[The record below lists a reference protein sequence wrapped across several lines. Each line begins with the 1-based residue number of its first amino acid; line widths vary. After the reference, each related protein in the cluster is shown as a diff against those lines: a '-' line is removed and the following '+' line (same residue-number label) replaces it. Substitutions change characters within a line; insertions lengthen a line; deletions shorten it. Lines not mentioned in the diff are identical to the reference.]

1 MYQKIKYVHIYTWT
15 HCLII
20 YFNQIYL
27 SLCLVTQTCT
37 TLCDPMECSPPGSSV
52 HGILQARILEW
63 VAMSSSR
70 NLPNPGIELSC
81 STLQADSLTTILLK
95 IFTLWL
101 FMIIEKLGRNVKQQR
116 ISSMNSCRATDQ
128 KLYNR
133 FQKTL

>member
-27 SLCLVTQTCT
+27 SLCLVTQTCP
-37 TLCDPMECSPPGSSV
+37 TLCDPWNAALQAPLSMGFSRREYWSGLPCLPPG
-52 HGILQARILEW
+52 
-63 VAMSSSR
+63 

-81 STLQADSLTTILLK
+81 SALQADSLTKILLK